1 MNETLITH
9 SSTPEFNRTTTPL
22 QGSVVLQIYPPP
34 EKKYKLDLMSDEQ
47 NIIFE
52 FIKKGENVIVD
63 ACAGS
68 GKSTTILSIA
78 TELNTNQFIQLTYNS
93 MLCSEIKNKIDD
105 LNLNHL
111 KVFTYHSLAVKY
123 YSTDAYTDSALRRI
137 LRNKTPPRISIPK
150 FNILVID
157 EAQDMTFLY
166 FKFIIKFCRDMG
178 EPIQLLILGDF
189 MQGLYEFK
197 GADTRFLTHAK
208 ELWEKFELLKNPV
221 FHSCTLKMSYRI
233 NNQMADFVNH
243 VMLGEKRLY
252 ACREG
257 SPVVYLRRSHHNA
270 EIYVVH
276 KILHLI
282 RNGTAKPSDFFI
294 LGGSVKGENSAIRR
308 MENTLVEHNIPC
320 HVPMFETDK
329 IDERV
334 IDGKVVFSTFH
345 SVKGRQRKYVFVVGF
360 DKNYFNFFARNM
372 PQNKCPNTLYVACTR
387 ASEGLFLIENDSYV
401 DDRPLP
407 FLKMSHYEM
416 KLKPYIEFHGIPQNI
431 FYKKD
436 GDSQQNEH
444 NMMFVNGKKIPVHN
458 ITPTDLIKFVS
469 ESVLE
474 DITPLLDNIFI
485 KISLENQSCIDI
497 PNIISLKNG
506 FYEDVSDLN
515 GIAIPMMYYENIKNK
530 SLTNEGDGES
540 DGEIH
545 GGNVLKQIIENNMM
559 DVQNKKHG
567 FLRKAIE
574 ELPLQ
579 CNTISDYLYISN
591 VYVATKEKLYFKLKQ
606 IERDEYEWLTK
617 DMIDLCVSRMNNIL
631 HPEIFFKGEFT
642 AESEKTIIHHGID
655 HSKIDR
661 FLLPY
666 FPNELFRFAARVDLV
681 TDFTVWELK
690 CCNSITN
697 DHLIQVVIYAWIWRM
712 VLEDMEKLENV
723 CDFKIFNI
731 KTGEIFRL
739 EATTEQLNTIILKL
753 LKGKYGVKEIKQD
766 NDFIEDCKNYILNEK

>member
-1 MNETLITH
+1 MNE
-9 SSTPEFNRTTTPL
+9 
-22 QGSVVLQIYPPP
+22 PPP
-34 EKKYKLDLMSDEQ
+34 KKYKLDKMSDEQ
-47 NIIFE
+47 YVVYDIIQ
-52 FIKKGENVIVD
+52 KGENAIVD

-78 TELNTNQFIQLTYNS
+78 TLMNKHHFIQLTYNS
-93 MLCSEIKNKIDD
+93 MLCSEIKIKIDD
-105 LNLNHL
+105 LYLDHL

-123 YSTDAYTDSALRRI
+123 YSQDAYTDTVLRRI
-137 LRNKTPPRISIPK
+137 LKNNISPRIIIPK
-150 FNILVID
+150 FNVLVID

-166 FKFIIKFCRDMG
+166 FKFIVKFCRDMG
-178 EPIQLLILGDF
+178 EPIQLLVLGDF

-197 GADTRFLTHAK
+197 GADTRFLSHAK
-208 ELWEKFELLKNPV
+208 EIWSGFELLKTPI

-233 NNQMADFVNH
+233 TNQMADFVNE

-257 SPVVYLRRSHHNA
+257 GPVVYLRRSHHNA

-282 RNGTAKPSDFFI
+282 KNGLAKPSDFFI
-294 LGGSVKGENSAIRR
+294 LGGSVKGENSAIRK

-345 SVKGRQRKYVFVVGF
+345 SVKGRQRKFVFVTGF
-360 DKNYFNFFARNM
+360 DKNYFTYFARNM
-372 PQNKCPNTLYVACTR
+372 PVKKCPNTLYVASTR
-387 ASEGLFLIENDSYV
+387 ATHGLYLIENDSYV

-407 FLKMSHYEM
+407 FLKMTHHEM
-416 KLKPYIEFHGIPQNI
+416 KNKPYIEFHGIPQNI
-431 FYKKD
+431 FYKKE
-436 GDSQQNEH
+436 GEPVQSN
-444 NMMFVNGKKIPVHN
+444 NMMFVNGKKIPVHT

-474 DITPLLDNIFI
+474 EITPMLDSIFI
-485 KISLENQSCIDI
+485 KISQGNQKTLDI

-506 FYEDVSDLN
+506 FFEDVSDLN
-515 GIAIPMMYYENIKNK
+515 GIAIPMMYYERIYENQNNPEMP
-530 SLTNEGDGES
+530 SLDKPIQS
-540 DGEIH
+540 
-545 GGNVLKQIIENNMM
+545 GGKVLKQIIENNMM
-559 DVQNKKHG
+559 DVQCKKHS

-574 ELPLQ
+574 ELPEN

-606 IERDEYEWLTK
+606 IERDEYEWLTNE
-617 DMIDLCVSRMNNIL
+617 MIQSCFSRIHHEI
-631 HPEIFFKGEFT
+631 HPELFYNGEFS
-642 AESEKTIIHHGID
+642 AESEKTIIHQGMD
-655 HSKIDR
+655 HAKIDS
-661 FLLPY
+661 FLLPF

-681 TDFTVWELK
+681 TELTVWELK
-690 CCNSITN
+690 CCNSIVN
-697 DHLIQVVIYAWIWRM
+697 DHFIQVVIYAWIWRM
-712 VLEDMEKLENV
+712 VVEDMENLKNV

-731 KTGEIFRL
+731 KTGEIYRL
-739 EATTEQLNTIILKL
+739 EATTEQLNTIMLKL
-753 LKGKYGVKEIKQD
+753 LQGKYGEKEMKQD
-766 NDFIEDCKNYILNEK
+766 HDFIQDCHDFISKKE

>member
-1 MNETLITH
+1 MEEKPYSEIIETLSSLTSEFSASAP
-9 SSTPEFNRTTTPL
+9 SSTTPI
-22 QGSVVLQIYPPP
+22 QQNV
-34 EKKYKLDLMSDEQ
+34 YKLDIMSEEQ
-47 NIIFE
+47 KDVFEII
-52 FIKKGENVIVD
+52 KNGENAIVD

-78 TELNTNQFIQLTYNS
+78 TILKNYQFIQLTYNS
-93 MLCSEIKNKIDD
+93 MLCNEIKVKIDD
-105 LNLNHL
+105 LKLEQL

-123 YSTDAYTDSALRRI
+123 YSSDAYTDTALRKI
-137 LRNKTPPRISIPK
+137 IINNVPPRIIIPK

-166 FKFIIKFCRDMG
+166 FKFIVKFCRDMG
-178 EPIQLLILGDF
+178 EQVQLLVLGDF

-208 ELWEKFELLKNPV
+208 EIWSNFELLKNKI

-233 NNQMADFVNH
+233 TNQMADFVNN

-270 EIYVVH
+270 EIFVVH
-276 KILHLI
+276 KILNLI
-282 RNGTAKPSDFFI
+282 KTGSAKPSDFFI

-320 HVPMFETDK
+320 HVPMFENDK

-345 SVKGRQRKYVFVVGF
+345 SVKGRQRKYVFVMGF

-372 PQNKCPNTLYVACTR
+372 STKKCPNTLYVACTR
-387 ASEGLFLIENDSYV
+387 ATHGLFLIENDSYV

-407 FLKMSHYEM
+407 FLKLSHYEM
-416 KLKPYIEFHGIPQNI
+416 KKQSYIEFHGIPQNI

-436 GDSQQNEH
+436 GESQNQN

-474 DITPLLDNIFI
+474 DIVPLLDSIFI
-485 KISLENQSCIDI
+485 KVSPDNQKCIDI
-497 PNIISLKNG
+497 PNVISLKSG

-515 GIAIPMMYYENIKNK
+515 GIAIPLMYYENI
-530 SLTNEGDGES
+530 ES
-540 DGEIH
+540 SFSNDNS
-545 GGNVLKQIIENNMM
+545 GGNVLKHIIENNML
-559 DVQNKKHG
+559 DVQCKKHG
-567 FLRKAIE
+567 FLRKAID
-574 ELPLQ
+574 ELPQ
-579 CNTISDYLYISN
+579 PCITISDYLYISN

-606 IERDEYEWLTK
+606 IDKDEYEWLSN
-617 DMIDLCVSRMNNIL
+617 DMIQSCFSRMNNVL
-631 HPEIFFKGEFT
+631 YNEIFYNNYFS
-642 AESEKTIIHHGID
+642 AESEKTIINHGTE
-655 HSKIDR
+655 HSKIDS

-666 FPNELFRFAARVDLV
+666 FPNELFRFSARVDLV
-681 TDFTVWELK
+681 TEFSVWELK
-690 CCNSITN
+690 CCNSIVN
-697 DHLIQVVIYAWIWRM
+697 DHLLQVVIYAWIWRM
-712 VLEDMEKLENV
+712 VVEDIENLTNV

-731 KTGEIFRL
+731 KTGEILRL
-739 EATTEQLNTIILKL
+739 EATTDQLNIIMIKL
-753 LKGKYGVKEIKQD
+753 LKGKYGEKEVKQD
-766 NDFIEDCKNYILNEK
+766 HDFIQDCINSFF

>member
-1 MNETLITH
+1 MTETE
-9 SSTPEFNRTTTPL
+9 SSK
-22 QGSVVLQIYPPP
+22 
-34 EKKYKLDLMSDEQ
+34 KKYKLDKMSDEQ
-47 NIIFE
+47 TIVFNII
-52 FIKKGENVIVD
+52 KNGNNAIVD

-78 TELNTNQFIQLTYNS
+78 TLLNKEQFIQLTYNS
-93 MLCSEIKNKIDD
+93 MLCSEIKVKIDD
-105 LNLNHL
+105 LQLDHL

-123 YSTDAYTDSALRRI
+123 YSSDAYTDSALRRI
-137 LRNKTPPRISIPK
+137 LRNKTPPRTFIPK
-150 FNILVID
+150 FSILVID

-166 FKFIIKFCRDMG
+166 FKFIVKFCRDMG
-178 EPIQLLILGDF
+178 EPIQILVLGDF

-208 ELWEKFELLKNPV
+208 EIWDKFELLKTPI
-221 FHSCTLKMSYRI
+221 FHPCTLKMSYRI
-233 NNQMADFVNH
+233 TNQMADFVNN

-252 ACREG
+252 ACRDG
-257 SPVVYLRRSHHNA
+257 PPVVYLRRSHHNA

-282 RNGTAKPSDFFI
+282 KNGLAKPSDFFI
-294 LGGSVKGENSAIRR
+294 LGGSVKGENSAIRK

-334 IDGKVVFSTFH
+334 IDGKIVFSTFH
-345 SVKGRQRKYVFVVGF
+345 SVKGRQRKYVFVMGF
-360 DKNYFNFFARNM
+360 DKNYFNYFARNLCHK
-372 PQNKCPNTLYVACTR
+372 KCPNTLYVACTR
-387 ASEGLFLIENDSYV
+387 ATHGLFLIENDSYV

-407 FLKMSHYEM
+407 FLKMNHFEM
-416 KLKPYIEFHGIPQNI
+416 KNKPYIEFHGIPQNI

-436 GDSQQNEH
+436 GEQNNH
-444 NMMFVNGKKIPVHN
+444 NTMVVNGKKMPVHN

-474 DITPLLDNIFI
+474 DITPLLDTIFI
-485 KISLENQSCIDI
+485 KISLENENCIDI
-497 PNIISLKNG
+497 PNVIELKNG

-515 GIAIPMMYYENIKNK
+515 GIAIPMMYYERIYELEKNK
-530 SLTNEGDGES
+530 EMDDKSS
-540 DGEIH
+540 QS
-545 GGNVLKQIIENNMM
+545 GGNVLKNIIENNMM
-559 DVQNKKHG
+559 EVQNKKHG

-574 ELPLQ
+574 ELPEH

-591 VYVATKEKLYFKLKQ
+591 VYVASKEKLYFKLKQ
-606 IERDEYEWLTK
+606 IERDEYEWLTEN
-617 DMIDLCVSRMNNIL
+617 MIDSCISRMNDIL
-631 HPEIFFKGEFT
+631 CPEIFYGGKFS

-655 HSKIDR
+655 HSKIDH
-661 FLLPY
+661 FLIPY

-681 TDFTVWELK
+681 TDLTVWELK

-712 VLEDMEKLENV
+712 IIEDMENLQNV

-739 EATTEQLNTIILKL
+739 EATTEQLNNIIIKL
-753 LKGKYGVKEIKQD
+753 LKGKYGEKDIKPD
-766 NDFIEDCKNYILNEK
+766 NDFIHDCQEFIMNK